1 MQTNPEIPICRQL
14 SSLKNPAC
22 CCYWLTRQAR
32 LSVSAYTYGAQERSV
47 LLFTKEGCRD
57 DQAWEVNV
65 AIEEQNVEING
76 LPIRYLSA
84 GEGPPLVLLHG
95 AGDNALDWR
104 LVMPTLAATHRVYA
118 PDLPGSPDSARPAAD
133 YSPALFER
141 FVVTFVNSLGIG
153 RATYVGNSLGGL
165 IALRLALSE
174 PARVAALVLV
184 DSAGLG
190 YAINPA
196 FTSVNVPGL
205 AEAAIPFWRTPVGAY
220 QRAWGRT
227 ALLFAHP
234 TSVPREWLAEQ
245 RRLALAPGYLEAHLT
260 VLRAL
265 VSPLGQ
271 RQVLVDRL
279 PFLKIPTLVVWGARD
294 RVFPQ
299 SQAREAVSH
308 LQEGSLALIPDCGH
322 MPHVERPDHFL
333 VAFEV
338 FLSKWVHRQ
347 SVNAQRRPR
356 LTLKALLSSQDG
368 LLLRRK
374 RVVSP

>member
-1 MQTNPEIPICRQL
+1 
-14 SSLKNPAC
+14 
-22 CCYWLTRQAR
+22 
-32 LSVSAYTYGAQERSV
+32 
-47 LLFTKEGCRD
+47 
-57 DQAWEVNV
+57 VNV
-65 AIEEQNVEING
+65 AIEEHNVEING

-84 GEGPPLVLLHG
+84 GVGPPLVLLHG
-95 AGDNALDWR
+95 AGDNALDWQF
-104 LVMPTLAATHRVYA
+104 VMPTLAATHRVYA

-133 YSPALFER
+133 YSPAFFER
-141 FVVTFVNSLGIG
+141 FVITFVNSLGIG

-196 FTSVNVPGL
+196 FTSVNLPGL
-205 AEAAIPFWRTPVGAY
+205 GEAAIPFWRTPVGAY

-265 VSPLGQ
+265 VNPLGQ
-271 RQVLVDRL
+271 RKVLVDRL

-299 SQAREAVSH
+299 SQAKEAITR

-322 MPHVERPDHFL
+322 MPHVERPDHFS
-333 VAFEV
+333 VAFEA
-338 FLSKWVHRQ
+338 FLTKRVHR
-347 SVNAQRRPR
+347 
-356 LTLKALLSSQDG
+356 
-368 LLLRRK
+368 
-374 RVVSP
+374 